1 MTIAQILDLL
11 FKIVDLIDY
20 EWNLHLLVTIAIAGW
35 LISLKRNPAWQLKL
49 LITVGIVAFN
59 MQSIYSLLDYYR
71 TLDIA
76 LVELKAHVT
85 EATFKTSDVLAFIKN
100 LDTGKYVWLVFLVH
114 IPVGVLLLI
123 GLWMDRLWKHLRD
136 PEDMSR

>member
-1 MTIAQILDLL
+1 MTLSQILDLL
-11 FKIVDLIDY
+11 FKIVDLVNY

-35 LISLKRNPAWQLKL
+35 LISLKHNPVWQLKL
-49 LITVGIVAFN
+49 IISVGIVAFN
-59 MQSIYSLLDYYR
+59 IQSMFSLLDYYK

-100 LDTGKYVWLVFLVH
+100 LDTGKCVWLVFVVH
-114 IPVGVLLLI
+114 IPVGVILLI
-123 GLWMDRLWKHLRD
+123 GLWVDRLWKHLRD
-136 PEDMSR
+136 PEY